1 MQRMTQVVAAVRALV
16 TPRAD
21 PVPSICHCAECDVS
35 QRSLRLGDH
44 PSQAILESS
53 ARGRN
58 PGTAVL
64 AYGATLLLCLALWLM
79 AGYMIWRIFQ

>member
-16 TPRAD
+16 TLRAD
-21 PVPSICHCAECDVS
+21 PVQSICHCAECDVS

-53 ARGRN
+53 ARRRN
-58 PGTAVL
+58 PATAL
-64 AYGATLLLCLALWLM
+64 WAYGATLLLCLALWLM

>member
-1 MQRMTQVVAAVRALV
+1 MN
-16 TPRAD
+16 
-21 PVPSICHCAECDVS
+21 

-53 ARGRN
+53 ARRRN
-58 PGTAVL
+58 PATALL
-64 AYGATLLLCLALWLM
+64 AYGATLLLCLALWLT